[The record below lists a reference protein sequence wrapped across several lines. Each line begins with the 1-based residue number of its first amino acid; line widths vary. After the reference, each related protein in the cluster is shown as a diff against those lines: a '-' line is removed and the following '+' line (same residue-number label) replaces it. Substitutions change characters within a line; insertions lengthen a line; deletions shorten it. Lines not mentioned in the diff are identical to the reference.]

1 MDAQTKNKLTLVGI
15 AAMFAVPVVSAWFVN
30 NNPEMLE
37 GRNTK
42 NYGELFKPAVPL
54 KLEEYVL
61 TAHSPEVKSLQ
72 GRWALIHFDTDGVC
86 EQKCQKSVFNM
97 HQLNVLLNKDSERLK
112 RVMLYNVNLKQ
123 VANKAWRTEDKG
135 LMVFQWQT
143 NAIEKF
149 NQKVDGLKDG
159 DMLLM
164 DPLGNILMKYP
175 ENADPYGVQR
185 DIKLLFKASQIG

>member
-1 MDAQTKNKLTLVGI
+1 MNAQTKNRLTLIGI

-30 NNPEMLE
+30 KNPELIE

-42 NYGELFKPAVPL
+42 NYGELFRPAVPIE
-54 KLEEYVL
+54 LEFYVEA
-61 TAHSPEVKSLQ
+61 AHKTEVNRLN
-72 GRWALIHFDTDGVC
+72 GRWALIHVDADGLC
-86 EQKCQKSVFNM
+86 EKNCQQSVFNM

-112 RVMLYNVNLKQ
+112 RVMLYKANIDQ
-123 VANKAWRTEDKG
+123 VSGQAWHMEDKG
-135 LMVFQWQT
+135 LKVFQWE
-143 NAIEKF
+143 EKNIPEF
-149 NQKVDGLKDG
+149 NEQIKGLVDG

-175 ENADPYGVQR
+175 EDADPYGVQR